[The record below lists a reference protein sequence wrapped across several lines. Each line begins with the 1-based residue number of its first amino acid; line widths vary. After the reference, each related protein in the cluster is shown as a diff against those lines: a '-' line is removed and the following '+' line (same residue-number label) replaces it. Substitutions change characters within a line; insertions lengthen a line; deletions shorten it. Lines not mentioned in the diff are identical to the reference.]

1 MLQVRGSVIDT
12 LPSADFDDLP
22 IIVKFLLQTVS
33 AAEAAEV
40 KVTDG
45 IHPMFQVTLWYRPTF
60 KCTFLVRHQGPC
72 MTLYASSNTRPV

>member
-1 MLQVRGSVIDT
+1 MLQVRGSVVDT

-40 KVTDG
+40 KVTDD
-45 IHPMFQVTLWYRPTF
+45 IQTKVLKSF
-60 KCTFLVRHQGPC
+60 
-72 MTLYASSNTRPV
+72 